1 MPQPATHNPRPTA
14 VKVNVDARIR
24 ATLSLLS
31 FPFRITNQEL
41 VQELREQ
48 KGTIPL
54 DFYGKFI
61 LTQRCQPCAVL
72 CLPLE
77 YQVFQRAG

>member
-1 MPQPATHNPRPTA
+1 M
-14 VKVNVDARIR
+14 
-24 ATLSLLS
+24 
-31 FPFRITNQEL
+31 TNQEL

-48 KGTIPL
+48 KGSIPL

-77 YQVFQRAG
+77 YQVFHHAG